1 MKQLRLIFPALFFLL
16 YSISAFS
23 QKNIKVPPKFISF
36 KHSRFSIGVNLEGG
50 LLMAASKPT
59 GLNIT
64 YKDPR
69 SSKTAIPY
77 VAYGFVFDLY
87 SANSIVGLLGGFD
100 YSNSEF
106 GLRKGDSTTDY
117 MNVARA
123 EIPLYLKFRFGSSTG
138 TKHFWILLGGVYNI
152 PIAAKREQFDARS
165 GASAYTT
172 LVDENKDQLKSY
184 FALAGSIG
192 YELFLDNQKHF
203 RMAIFSRIVYPLSN
217 ELNPNYSQFKSTG
230 NSVLRSYPNFDIKQY
245 RISLGLKFMFQFGE
259 ALQIMAEAAK
269 K

>member
-1 MKQLRLIFPALFFLL
+1 MKQLRLIYAALFFLL
-16 YSISAFS
+16 YSFSAFS

-36 KHSRFSIGVNLEGG
+36 KHSRFSMGVNLEGG

-106 GLRKGDSTTDY
+106 GLRNGDSTTDY
-117 MNVARA
+117 MNISRT
-123 EIPLYLKFRFGSSTG
+123 EIPLYLKFRFGSSTSK
-138 TKHFWILLGGVYNI
+138 KHFWLLLGGVYNI
-152 PIAAKREQFDARS
+152 PLTAKREQFDARL
-165 GASAYTT
+165 GTSAYAT
-172 LVDENKDQLKSY
+172 LLDENKDQLKSY
-184 FALAGSIG
+184 FAVSGSLG
-192 YELFLDNQKHF
+192 YEFFLDNHKHF
-203 RMAIFSRIVYPLSN
+203 RMALASRIVYPLSN
-217 ELNPNYSQFKSTG
+217 ELNPIYSQFKSTG
-230 NSVLRSYPNFDIKQY
+230 NSVLRSYPDFDIKQY
-245 RISLGLKFMFQFGE
+245 RISFGLKFMFQFGE
-259 ALQIMAEAAK
+259 ALQIMAEAANK
-269 K
+269 